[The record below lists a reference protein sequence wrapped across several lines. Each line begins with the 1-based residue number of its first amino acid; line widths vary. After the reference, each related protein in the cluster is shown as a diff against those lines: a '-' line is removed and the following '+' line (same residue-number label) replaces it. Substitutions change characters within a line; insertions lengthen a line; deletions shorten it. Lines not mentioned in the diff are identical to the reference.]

1 MKKRILAMLLSAL
14 LVANISACNFVS
26 KKEIEE
32 PFENIDTTGL
42 SFEET
47 DEKITESETNAETE
61 PTREGSIYCNG
72 VLFGKSEV
80 TYTVNQNNDFTIH
93 IADWNE
99 DHLLTSF
106 SAKDI
111 GSSKYSAVA
120 IGINRE
126 RAFFLRY
133 RYYENKI
140 TVVSF
145 EKGSQS
151 ETVVNL
157 DVDEDVY
164 EISGNFI
171 NENTGY
177 IFAFKEVPEGSR
189 GSLKLSNLFKTEDGG
204 QTWDSIKVQNAPSIS
219 LRNYIEFAKMVS
231 EDTGLISG
239 GIGPADYDFC
249 ERTLLTTDGGLNW
262 INVNIPELP
271 QDDDLHWA
279 VVADFAQVDESYI
292 LTIRYET
299 PEGNYDYAKYK
310 LLDTDTWIR
319 IN

>member
-47 DEKITESETNAETE
+47 DEKITESETNADIK
-61 PTREGSIYCNG
+61 PPRKSPDSFNG
-72 VLFGKSEV
+72 VWGNSNA
-80 TYTVNQNNDFTIH
+80 TYTFNQNDEFYVY
-93 IADWNE
+93 IADWDEN
-99 DHLLTSF
+99 HLFTSF
-106 SAKDI
+106 ADVDIAAAK
-111 GSSKYSAVA
+111 YRTAA
-120 IGINRE
+120 ISVNNE
-126 RAFFLRY
+126 RAFLILKQF
-133 RYYENKI
+133 YEPKI

-145 EKGSQS
+145 ERGSQS
-151 ETVVNL
+151 ETVVTL
-157 DVDEDVY
+157 DVGEGVY
-164 EISGNFI
+164 KISGNFI